1 MTARHRA
8 LDLLAHRL
16 DRAANI
22 VSEVLDH
29 LDEQRAN
36 VPAISAQDTS
46 RGTRTLS
53 AISNPTLAAVQQLDS
68 IEYRRR
74 EIDDGINT
82 LEVCVRMLEQAA
94 RRALAYRAGQSDD
107 DTSHLAHEPR
117 CIECN
122 QIPTLRTG
130 RDGLTIDDG
139 RCIDCGTR
147 RDAEDAER
155 LARRRMD
162 AEQTRRLRRHQAS

>member
-1 MTARHRA
+1 MTGRHRL
-8 LDLLAHRL
+8 LDNLAARL
-16 DRAANI
+16 DRAANMVPDI
-22 VSEVLDH
+22 LDH
-29 LDEQRAN
+29 LDEQRALVN
-36 VPAISAQDTS
+36 PIAARDYSAGPTGRGGISD
-46 RGTRTLS
+46 
-53 AISNPTLAAVQQLDS
+53 PTLRVTQQLDS

-74 EIDDGINT
+74 EISDGIDT

-94 RRALAYRAGQSDD
+94 RRALAYRAGQTDTDD
-107 DTSHLAHEPR
+107 AHLADEQR

-147 RDAEDAER
+147 RDREDAER
-155 LARRRMD
+155 MARRRIESD
-162 AEQTRRLRRHQAS
+162 TRRARRYGRV